1 MKLTVVTNKQF
12 TLVNHEAARKKV
24 KDRQRK
30 TERESTGYAKKDRG
44 ERQKVE
50 DRGRRTQGKKD

>member
-44 ERQKVE
+44 ER
-50 DRGRRTQGKKD
+50 